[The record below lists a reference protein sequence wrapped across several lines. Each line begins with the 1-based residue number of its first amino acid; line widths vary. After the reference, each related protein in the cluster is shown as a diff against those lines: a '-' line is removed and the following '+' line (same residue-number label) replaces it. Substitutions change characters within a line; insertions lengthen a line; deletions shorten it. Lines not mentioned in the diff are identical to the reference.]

1 MPPVMPDNILIGRR
15 PELPCPAEIQMILP
29 NSVTMP
35 LALENRLS
43 EAETHLPS
51 AHLALLLVVALAAE
65 DQVAGPLATATAGV
79 AQLVATSIAFA
90 GGAALG
96 PHASDEG
103 AARALLAGELG
114 AADRLA
120 VVSSEVR
127 GVTAARAHNHFGGLG

>member
-1 MPPVMPDNILIGRR
+1 
-15 PELPCPAEIQMILP
+15 
-29 NSVTMP
+29 MP

-65 DQVAGPLATATAGV
+65 DIAAGLLATAAAGV
-79 AQLVATSIAFA
+79 AQLVAAPIAFA

-114 AADRLA
+114 AGERLA
-120 VVSSEVR
+120 VGSGEVGR
-127 GVTAARAHNHFGGLG
+127 VTAARAHNHFGGLGWVNLDDL